1 MLNIFIDYRL
11 NLFCTFSVRYGD
23 RTPSSAW
30 ARVFAVFWIFFG
42 ITFFAMYLGTI
53 TSVMT
58 KNLYEKPEFEVAGKR
73 VIELF
78 IYKDFFLIFFF
89 FFFVFFFFRKLF
101 HILLFTCVEN
111 VKFNVA
117 TWKSK
122 NSHYFSSILLNP

>member
-78 IYKDFFLIFFF
+78 ADFFVIFFF
-89 FFFVFFFFRKLF
+89 LFFFFSENYF
-101 HILLFTCVEN
+101 TFYFLL
-111 VKFNVA
+111 
-117 TWKSK
+117 
-122 NSHYFSSILLNP
+122 L